1 MINDDIRTLAKWLNE
16 EQLCEIDRPTLA
28 RVLTFAQSNI
38 KNYPE
43 KDIEAFSGQTWNT
56 EYEALQAGIE
66 FYGMIDLEVG
76 ANSASEF
83 YVYPKDCS

>member
-43 KDIEAFSGQTWNT
+43 KDIEAFSGQTWST
-56 EYEALQAGIE
+56 AEAALAAGYE
-66 FYGMIDLEVG
+66 FYGMIELEVG
-76 ANSASEF
+76 ANSPSSF
-83 YVYPKDCS
+83 YVYPKDEK